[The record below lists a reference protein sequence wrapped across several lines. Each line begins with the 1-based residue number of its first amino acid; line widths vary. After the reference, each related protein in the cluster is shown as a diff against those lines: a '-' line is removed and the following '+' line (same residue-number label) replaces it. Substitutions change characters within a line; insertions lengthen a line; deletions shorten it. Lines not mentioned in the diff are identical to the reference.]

1 MMTMTYR
8 WIPRLGALLVATAL
22 AAPAARAAVI
32 EGQVFDDAIR
42 LGGAQLR
49 LNGLGLR
56 AVAVLK
62 GYAAGLYLTQP
73 ARTPEQALAAPGP
86 KRLQMRMLVDVPT
99 EEFVK
104 AIDKGI
110 RRNTPAA
117 EQPRLAERVAQFD
130 AAVHAVGKV
139 RKGDVINLD
148 YLPGDGM
155 TMTVNGVRRGTA
167 IAGEDFY
174 AAVLRIFLGRRPV
187 DEELKA
193 GLLGWQAR

>member
-1 MMTMTYR
+1 MTTMTMR
-8 WIPRLGALLVATAL
+8 WVVTLVLVLATAG
-22 AAPAARAAVI
+22 PARAAVI
-32 EGQVFDDAIR
+32 EGQVFDDAVR
-42 LGGAQLR
+42 LGGAQLK

-56 AVAVLK
+56 AVSILK

-73 ARTPEQALAAPGP
+73 ARTPEQAVAAPGP

-104 AIDKGI
+104 AVDKGI
-110 RRNTPAA
+110 RRNTPAD
-117 EQPRLAERVAQFD
+117 EQPRLAARVAQFN
-130 AAVHAVGKV
+130 AAVHSVGKV

-155 TMTVNGVRRGTA
+155 TMTVNGVRRGSP

-193 GLLGWQAR
+193 GLLGGPAR